1 MRALLSDVA
10 HTTVHRPDPDVPIED
25 TVKAMDEE
33 RKAGKFKYI
42 GLSEMGAETLE
53 RAAKTVKIDAIQ
65 VECVLDSQR
74 S

>member
-1 MRALLSDVA
+1 MRCALYDVA
-10 HTTVHRPDPDVPIED
+10 HPAVHRPDPDVPIEE

-65 VECVLDSQR
+65 VECVVDSRR